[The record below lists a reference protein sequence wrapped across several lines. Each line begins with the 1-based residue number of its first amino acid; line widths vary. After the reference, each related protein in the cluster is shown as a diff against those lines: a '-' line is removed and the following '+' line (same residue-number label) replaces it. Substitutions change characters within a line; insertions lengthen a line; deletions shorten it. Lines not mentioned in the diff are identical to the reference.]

1 MNPPEEYSE
10 NFVNKFTLAIIRVIE
25 RQEFKIEN
33 PMFVNADLI
42 PRLSRGLVQSIVEKR
57 RAIESLEVKRRP
69 APIPIHPAGMI
80 QPPQQQSH
88 GPGLVVPPM
97 GPPMQ
102 RGFVP
107 DEYGLITGLL
117 SDPTITKIMM
127 PSPGQPLSVI
137 RMGQKEFTKIAL
149 SIEQVKQMFE
159 KMAENAHLPL
169 LEGTFRAALDNFS
182 INAVY
187 SSLVGSKFVIEKQ
200 TPYSNL
206 ATSTTSHSR

>member
-1 MNPPEEYSE
+1 MNPPEKYSE

-33 PMFVNADLI
+33 PVFVDADLI

-57 RAIESLEVKRRP
+57 RAIETLESERRP
-69 APIPIHPAGMI
+69 TAIPIHPAGMI
-80 QPPQQQSH
+80 QSPQQQLQSH
-88 GPGLVVPPM
+88 EPGLVVPPM

-102 RGFVP
+102 RGFTP
-107 DEYGLITGLL
+107 EEYGPITALL
-117 SDPTITKIMM
+117 SDPTITKIIM
-127 PSPGQPLSVI
+127 PSPAQPVSVI
-137 RMGQKEFTKIAL
+137 RMGQKEFTKIVL
-149 SIEQVKQMFE
+149 SVEQVKQIFDR
-159 KMAENAHLPL
+159 MAENAHLPL

-182 INAVY
+182 VNAVY

-206 ATSTTSHSR
+206 NPQTNK